1 MLTERQ
7 QDTLDY
13 IRNYIQSY
21 GRSPLVSEI
30 AKGLGLR
37 SQGTTH
43 RYIQALVDEGL
54 LERHV
59 GRTRGL
65 VLLESSE
72 NHQDERSH
80 AVVLP
85 VMGKI
90 AAGRLVEAVA
100 DETEIDLSEMF
111 SGKDRFVLKVNGDS
125 MIDKAIMSGDWVV
138 VQSQSRAQH
147 GEIVVALVDGYDATL
162 KTLLINDDG
171 TVTLMPANVEY
182 EPITLSS
189 ERVRIQGVV
198 VGQMRTYP

>member
-7 QDTLDY
+7 QDTLEF
-13 IRNYIQSY
+13 IRNYIQAY
-21 GRSPLVSEI
+21 GRSPLVAEI
-30 AKGLGLR
+30 AEGLGLS

-43 RYIQALVDEGL
+43 RYIQALVDEGVI
-54 LERHV
+54 ERHV

-65 VLLESSE
+65 SLVEQSE
-72 NHQDERSH
+72 RHHSDLKQP
-80 AVVLP
+80 VILP

-90 AAGRLVEAVA
+90 AAGRLIEAVA

-138 VQSQSRAQH
+138 VQSQPRAQH

-189 ERVRIQGVV
+189 ERVRIQGIV
-198 VGQMRTYP
+198 VGQLRTYP

>member
-7 QDTLDY
+7 QDTLDF
-13 IRNYIQSY
+13 IRNYIQSH
-21 GRSPLVSEI
+21 GRSPLVAEI
-30 AKGLGLR
+30 AKGLGIS

-43 RYIQALVDEGL
+43 RYIQALVDAGL
-54 LERHV
+54 MERHV

-65 VLLESSE
+65 VLVKQSAEQQNELT
-72 NHQDERSH
+72 QP
-80 AVVLP
+80 VILP

-90 AAGRLVEAVA
+90 AAGRLIEAVA

-138 VQSQSRAQH
+138 VQSQPRARH

-171 TVTLMPANVEY
+171 TVTLMPLKPCCCSCFKPSTKPSRGTSLV
-182 EPITLSS
+182 
-189 ERVRIQGVV
+189 
-198 VGQMRTYP
+198 M